1 MLPLWSEW
9 ERNRKM
15 DKSLK
20 RDEQAILLLRKL
32 YQNYGYQ
39 PYKMSR
45 FEEYDLYVRNKD
57 FLVSDQVITFS
68 DRRGKLLALKPDV
81 TLSIIKNAGKAA
93 DTQRVYYNENVY
105 RVDPQTRAFREI
117 MQTGL
122 ECIGNLSTLDVA
134 EVVLLA
140 AQSLAKLGNHFV
152 LDISHMGLV
161 GGILRN
167 SGLSQESQELAM
179 QYLHQKNSHELRR
192 LCQQEN
198 CDDTMLMALVQSD
211 GTPSVVFE
219 KLLGCKTDPVLN
231 SSLTQLQD
239 ICGVLED
246 FGFGANIR
254 VDFSVG
260 SDMKYYSGVVFK
272 GYLEGIT
279 TWILSGGQYD
289 KLLQKMG
296 RSGNAVGFAIYL
308 NLLEQIRE
316 KTQFDVDTVLL
327 YDNAVPMKQVLDAAA
342 ALRKET
348 NVLTVSK
355 LPENARWRRLYKLQ
369 EGEAILVEDN
379 G

>member
-1 MLPLWSEW
+1 
-9 ERNRKM
+9 M
-15 DKSLK
+15 DKYLK
-20 RDEQAILLLRKL
+20 KDEQAILLLRKL
-32 YQNYGYQ
+32 YQNYGYL

-81 TLSIIKNAGKAA
+81 TLSIIKNAGKSA

-122 ECIGNLSTLDVA
+122 ECIGNLSAADVA

-140 AQSLAKLGNHFV
+140 AQSLSKLGENFV

-161 GGILRN
+161 GGVIRK
-167 SGLSQESQELAM
+167 SGLSHEGQKRAL

-192 LCQQEN
+192 LCEEEG
-198 CDDTMLMALVQSD
+198 CEAEELLTLVQSG
-211 GTPSVVFE
+211 GTPFAVFE
-219 KLLGCKTDPVLN
+219 QIRKQVQDA
-231 SSLTQLQD
+231 QLQD
-239 ICGVLED
+239 SLVQLQEICGVLEQ
-246 FGFGANIR
+246 FGFGDKIR

-260 SDMKYYSGVVFK
+260 TDMKYYSGVVFK

-316 KTQFDVDTVLL
+316 KTEFDVDAVLL
-327 YDNAVPMKQVLDAAA
+327 YPNGAEAAQVIAAA
-342 ALRKET
+342 AILRERG
-348 NVLTVSK
+348 NVLTVDR
-355 LPENARWRRLYKLQ
+355 LPENLRWRKLYQLQ
-369 EGEAILVEDN
+369 EGEAVLIENN

>member
-1 MLPLWSEW
+1 
-9 ERNRKM
+9 M

-122 ECIGNLSTLDVA
+122 ECIGELSTLDVA

-192 LCQQEN
+192 LCEKEN
-198 CDDTMLMALVQSD
+198 CDARMLLALVQSD
-211 GTPSVVFE
+211 GTPSVVME
-219 KLLGCKTDPVLN
+219 KLLGCKADPELN
-231 SSLTQLQD
+231 SSLTQLQA
-239 ICGVLED
+239 ICGALED

-316 KTQFDVDTVLL
+316 KTLFDVDTVLL
-327 YDNAVPMKQVLDAAA
+327 YEKDATMKQVLDAAA
-342 ALRKET
+342 DLRKES

-355 LPENARWRRLYKLQ
+355 LPKNIRWRRLYKLQ

>member
-1 MLPLWSEW
+1 
-9 ERNRKM
+9 M
-15 DKSLK
+15 DKCLK
-20 RDEQAILLLRKL
+20 KDEQAILLLRKL
-32 YQNYGYQ
+32 YQSYGYQ

-57 FLVSDQVITFS
+57 FLISDQVITFS

-81 TLSIIKNAGKAA
+81 TLSIIKNAGRSA
-93 DTQRVYYNENVY
+93 DIQRVYYNENVY

-122 ECIGNLSTLDVA
+122 ECIGELNPMDVA

-140 AQSLAKLGNHFV
+140 AQSLAALGSNFV

-161 GGILRN
+161 GGILRK
-167 SGLSQESQELAM
+167 SGLSQEGQEKAM
-179 QYLHQKNSHELRR
+179 QCLHQKNSHELRR
-192 LCQQEN
+192 LCEAEN
-198 CDDTMLMALVQSD
+198 CDGQMLLALVQSD

-219 KLLGCKTDPVLN
+219 KLLGCRLDPELGA
-231 SSLTQLQD
+231 SLAQLQQ
-239 ICGVLED
+239 ICGVLES
-246 FGFGANIR
+246 FGFAPNIR

-260 SDMKYYSGVVFK
+260 TDMKYYSGVVFK
-272 GYLEGIT
+272 GYLQGIT

-296 RSGNAVGFAIYL
+296 RGGNAVGFAIYL

-316 KTQFDVDTVLL
+316 NPQFDVDTVLL
-327 YDNAVPMKQVLDAAA
+327 YPADAPIEQVLSAASQ
-342 ALRKET
+342 LRRQT
-348 NVLTVSK
+348 NVLTVSR
-355 LPENARWRRLYKLQ
+355 LPENLRWHRLYKLQ
-369 EGEAILVEDN
+369 EGEAILIEDN

>member
-1 MLPLWSEW
+1 
-9 ERNRKM
+9 M
-15 DKSLK
+15 DKILK
-20 RDEQAILLLRKL
+20 KEEQAILLLRKL

-68 DRRGKLLALKPDV
+68 DRSGKLLALKPDV

-93 DTQRVYYNENVY
+93 DIQRVYYNENVF

-122 ECIGNLSTLDVA
+122 ECIGDLSSSDVA

-140 AQSLAKLGNHFV
+140 AQSLSKLGENFV
-152 LDISHMGLV
+152 LDISHMGIV
-161 GGILRN
+161 GEILRK
-167 SGLSQESQELAM
+167 SGLSHEGQNRAL
-179 QYLHQKNSHELRR
+179 QYLHQKNSHELNR
-192 LCQQEN
+192 LCREEN
-198 CDDTMLMALVQSD
+198 CCADDLLALVECS
-211 GTPSVVFE
+211 GTPESVFAQMQSMRIGE
-219 KLLGCKTDPVLN
+219 PLAQLRQICDA
-231 SSLTQLQD
+231 LTR
-239 ICGVLED
+239 
-246 FGFGANIR
+246 FGFGEQIR

-260 SDMKYYSGVVFK
+260 TDMKYYSGVVFK
-272 GYLEGIT
+272 GYLAGIT

-316 KTQFDVDTVLL
+316 DTRFDVDTVLL
-327 YDNAVPMKQVLDAAA
+327 YSEDTDPMDMMMAAA
-342 ALRKET
+342 KLREQGD
-348 NVLTVSK
+348 VLTVNR
-355 LPENARWRRLYKLQ
+355 LPQNLRWRKLYELR
-369 EGEAILVEDN
+369 EGEAVILENN

>member
-1 MLPLWSEW
+1 
-9 ERNRKM
+9 M
-15 DKSLK
+15 DKILK
-20 RDEQAILLLRKL
+20 KDEQAILLLRKL
-32 YQNYGYQ
+32 YQAYGYQ

-68 DRRGKLLALKPDV
+68 DRSGKLLALKPDV
-81 TLSIIKNAGKAA
+81 TLSIIKNAGKSA
-93 DTQRVYYNENVY
+93 DVQRVYYNENVY

-122 ECIGNLSTLDVA
+122 ECIGTLSAADVA

-140 AQSLAKLGNHFV
+140 AQSLSKLGENFV
-152 LDISHMGLV
+152 LDISHMGIVSQVLSQ
-161 GGILRN
+161 
-167 SGLSQESQELAM
+167 SGLSHEGQNHAL

-192 LCQQEN
+192 LCEEEN
-198 CDDTMLMALVQSD
+198 CSAEDLLVLAACS
-211 GTPSVVFE
+211 GSPGEVFAKIQNIHAGE
-219 KLLGCKTDPVLN
+219 AFD
-231 SSLTQLQD
+231 QLRQ
-239 ICGVLED
+239 ICSVLET
-246 FGFGANIR
+246 FGFGDKIR

-260 SDMKYYSGVVFK
+260 TDMKYYSGVVFK

-296 RSGNAVGFAIYL
+296 RTGNAVGFAIYL

-316 KTQFDVDTVLL
+316 TTAFDVGAVLL
-327 YDNAVPMKQVLDAAA
+327 YPEDTDPAELMSAAA
-342 ALRKET
+342 KLRQQT
-348 NVLTVSK
+348 NVLTVTRLPQNLRWQK
-355 LPENARWRRLYKLQ
+355 LYGLR
-369 EGEAILVEDN
+369 EGEAVLIENN

>member
-1 MLPLWSEW
+1 
-9 ERNRKM
+9 M
-15 DKSLK
+15 DKALK
-20 RDEQAILLLRKL
+20 KEEQAILLLRKL
-32 YQNYGYQ
+32 YRRFGYL

-68 DRRGKLLALKPDV
+68 DRSGKLLALKPDV
-81 TLSIIKNAGKAA
+81 TLSIIKNAGKST

-122 ECIGNLSTLDVA
+122 ECIGDLSVMDVA

-140 AQSLAKLGNHFV
+140 ARSLQELGGDFV

-161 GGILRN
+161 SGILAN
-167 SGLSQESQELAM
+167 SGLSHEGINKAL
-179 QYLHQKNSHELRR
+179 QYLHQKNSHDLQQLCREEGCDGEKLR
-192 LCQQEN
+192 
-198 CDDTMLMALVQSD
+198 MLLQLD
-211 GTPSVVFE
+211 GTPAAAFE
-219 KLLGCKTDPVLN
+219 KLRTLASTPKTME
-231 SSLTQLQD
+231 SLLQLEQ
-239 ICGVLED
+239 ICSVLEE
-246 FGFGANIR
+246 FGFGKNIR

-260 SDMKYYSGVVFK
+260 TDMKYYSGVVFK

-279 TWILSGGQYD
+279 TGILSGGQYD

-296 RSGNAVGFAIYL
+296 RGGNAVGFAIYL

-316 KTQFDVDTVLL
+316 RPSYDVDAVLL
-327 YDNAVPMKQVLDAAA
+327 HPADAQMQQVLKAAEM
-342 ALRKET
+342 LRKEA

-355 LPENARWRRLYKLQ
+355 LPENLHWRKLYKLQ
-369 EGEAILVEDN
+369 EGEAILIEDN

>member
-1 MLPLWSEW
+1 
-9 ERNRKM
+9 M
-15 DKSLK
+15 DKILK
-20 RDEQAILLLRKL
+20 KEEQAILLLRKL

-68 DRRGKLLALKPDV
+68 DRQGKLLALKPDV
-81 TLSIIKNAGKAA
+81 TLSIIKNAGKSG

-122 ECIGNLSTLDVA
+122 ECIGELSSADVA

-140 AQSLAKLGNHFV
+140 AQSLAKLGENFV
-152 LDISHMGLV
+152 LDISHMGIV
-161 GGILRN
+161 RGILLN
-167 SGLSQESQELAM
+167 SGLSQEGQSRAL
-179 QYLHQKNSHELRR
+179 QYLHQKNSHEMRR
-192 LCQQEN
+192 LCEEEN
-198 CDDTMLMALVQSD
+198 CGGEGLLALVESG
-211 GTPSVVFE
+211 GTPFTVFE
-219 KLLGCKTDPVLN
+219 RLRRHAQDA
-231 SSLTQLQD
+231 QLQASMAQLQE
-239 ICGVLED
+239 ICVVLEN
-246 FGFGANIR
+246 FGFADKIR

-260 SDMKYYSGVVFK
+260 TDMKYYSGVVFK

-296 RSGNAVGFAIYL
+296 RGGNAVGFAIYL

-316 KTQFDVDTVLL
+316 KTEFDVDAVLL
-327 YDNAVPMKQVLDAAA
+327 YPEGMDASQLIAAA
-342 ALRKET
+342 STLRNEY
-348 NVLTVSK
+348 NVLITTR
-355 LPENARWRRLYKLQ
+355 LPENLRWRKLYKLQ
-369 EGEAILVEDN
+369 EGEAVFLEAN

>member
-1 MLPLWSEW
+1 
-9 ERNRKM
+9 M
-15 DKSLK
+15 DKILK
-20 RDEQAILLLRKL
+20 KEEQAILLLRKL
-32 YQNYGYQ
+32 YGSYGYQ

-81 TLSIIKNAGKAA
+81 TLSIIKNAGKSA
-93 DTQRVYYNENVY
+93 DIQRVYYNENVY

-122 ECIGNLSTLDVA
+122 ECIGSLSSADVA

-140 AQSLAKLGNHFV
+140 AKSLQKLGENFV

-161 GGILRN
+161 GSILRK
-167 SGLSQESQELAM
+167 SGLSAEAQEKAM
-179 QYLHQKNSHELRR
+179 LYLHQKNSHELRR
-192 LCQQEN
+192 LCQEEG
-198 CDDTMLMALVQSD
+198 CEEKALLALVQFD
-211 GTPSVVFE
+211 GKPGEVFQTLRCLVQE
-219 KLLGCKTDPVLN
+219 D
-231 SSLTQLQD
+231 SSLVQLQQ
-239 ICGVLED
+239 ICGVLEA
-246 FGFGANIR
+246 FGFGDRIR

-260 SDMKYYSGVVFK
+260 TDMKYYSGVVFK

-316 KTQFDVDTVLL
+316 SAQYDVDAVLL
-327 YDNAVPMKQVLDAAA
+327 YPQNADLQQVFAAA
-342 ALRKET
+342 EKLRQEN
-348 NVLTVSK
+348 NVLTVSR
-355 LPENARWRRLYKLQ
+355 LPEDLRWRKLYILQ
-369 EGEAILVEDN
+369 DGEAMEVE
-379 G
+379 

>member
-1 MLPLWSEW
+1 
-9 ERNRKM
+9 M
-15 DKSLK
+15 DKCLK
-20 RDEQAILLLRKL
+20 KDEQAILLLRKL

-68 DRRGKLLALKPDV
+68 DRQGKLLALKPDV
-81 TLSIIKNAGKAA
+81 TLSIIKNAGKSGE
-93 DTQRVYYNENVY
+93 TQRVYYNENVY

-122 ECIGNLSTLDVA
+122 ECIGNLSSADVA

-140 AQSLAKLGNHFV
+140 AQSLAKLGEYFV
-152 LDISHMGLV
+152 LDISHMGIV
-161 GGILRN
+161 GGILQK
-167 SGLSQESQELAM
+167 SGLSHEGQNRAL
-179 QYLHQKNSHELRR
+179 QYLHQKNSHEMRR
-192 LCQQEN
+192 LCEEEN
-198 CDDTMLMALVQSD
+198 CGGEGLLALVESG
-211 GTPSVVFE
+211 GTPFTVFE
-219 KLLGCKTDPVLN
+219 RLRRHAQDA
-231 SSLTQLQD
+231 QLQASMAQLQE
-239 ICGVLED
+239 ICVVLEN
-246 FGFGANIR
+246 FGFADKIR

-260 SDMKYYSGVVFK
+260 TDMKYYSGVVFK

-316 KTQFDVDTVLL
+316 NLRFDVDTVLL
-327 YDNAVPMKQVLDAAA
+327 YPEDTDPMDMMMAAA
-342 ALRKET
+342 KLREQGD
-348 NVLTVSK
+348 VLTVNR
-355 LPENARWRRLYKLQ
+355 LPQNLRWRKLYELR
-369 EGEAILVEDN
+369 EGEAVILENN

>member
-1 MLPLWSEW
+1 
-9 ERNRKM
+9 M
-15 DKSLK
+15 DKILK
-20 RDEQAILLLRKL
+20 KDEQAILLLRKL
-32 YQNYGYQ
+32 YQSYGYL

-68 DRRGKLLALKPDV
+68 DRSGKLLALKPDV
-81 TLSIIKNAGKAA
+81 TLSIIKNAGKPNH
-93 DTQRVYYNENVY
+93 TQRVYYNENVY

-122 ECIGNLSTLDVA
+122 ECIGNLNAMDVA

-140 AQSLAKLGNHFV
+140 AQSLSQLGENFV

-161 GGILRN
+161 GGILRS
-167 SGLSQESQELAM
+167 SGLSPEGQEKARHF
-179 QYLHQKNSHELRR
+179 LHQKNSHELRR
-192 LCQQEN
+192 LCETEN
-198 CDDTMLMALVQSD
+198 CNADALLTLVQSGGTPWQVFESVRRVCENDALVQ
-211 GTPSVVFE
+211 
-219 KLLGCKTDPVLN
+219 
-231 SSLTQLQD
+231 LQQ

-296 RSGNAVGFAIYL
+296 RGGNAVGFAIYL

-316 KTQFDVDTVLL
+316 KSQFDVDAVLL
-327 YDNAVPMKQVLDAAA
+327 YAPDAPIEQVMAAA
-342 ALRKET
+342 SGLRKDA
-348 NVLTVSK
+348 NVLTVTQ
-355 LPENARWRRLYKLQ
+355 LPENLRWRRLYEMR
-369 EGEAILVEDN
+369 EGEATLIEDN

>member
-1 MLPLWSEW
+1 
-9 ERNRKM
+9 M
-15 DKSLK
+15 DKILK
-20 RDEQAILLLRKL
+20 KDEQAILLLRKL
-32 YQNYGYQ
+32 YQSYGYQ

-81 TLSIIKNAGKAA
+81 TLSIIKNAGKSNH
-93 DTQRVYYNENVY
+93 TQRVYYNENVY
-105 RVDPQTRAFREI
+105 RVDPQTRIFREI

-122 ECIGNLSTLDVA
+122 ECIGELSSVDVT

-140 AQSLAKLGNHFV
+140 AQSLSMLGENFV
-152 LDISHMGLV
+152 LDISHMGIV
-161 GGILRN
+161 GGMLSK
-167 SGLSQESQELAM
+167 SGLSHEGQKQAL
-179 QYLHQKNSHELRR
+179 QFLHQKNSHELRH
-192 LCQQEN
+192 LCEAEN
-198 CDDTMLMALVQSD
+198 CPADDLLALAECS
-211 GTPSVVFE
+211 GTPKEVFAKIQNVQIGE
-219 KLLGCKTDPVLN
+219 PIA
-231 SSLTQLQD
+231 QLQQ
-239 ICGVLED
+239 ICDVLET
-246 FGFGANIR
+246 FGFADKIR

-260 SDMKYYSGVVFK
+260 TDMKYYSGVVFK

-296 RSGNAVGFAIYL
+296 QSGNAVGFAIYL

-316 KTQFDVDTVLL
+316 KSQFDVDTVLL
-327 YDNAVPMKQVLDAAA
+327 YASDAPIEQVMAAA
-342 ALRKET
+342 SGLRKESK
-348 NVLTVSK
+348 VLTVSK
-355 LPENARWRRLYKLQ
+355 LPENLRWRRLYEMK

>member
-1 MLPLWSEW
+1 
-9 ERNRKM
+9 M
-15 DKSLK
+15 DKILK
-20 RDEQAILLLRKL
+20 KDEQAILLLRKL
-32 YQNYGYQ
+32 YQNYGYL

-68 DRRGKLLALKPDV
+68 DRQGKLLALKPDV
-81 TLSIIKNAGKAA
+81 TLSIIKNAGKTKQ
-93 DTQRVYYNENVY
+93 TQRVYYNENVY

-122 ECIGNLSTLDVA
+122 ECIGELSTADIT

-140 AQSLAKLGNHFV
+140 AQSLSKLGENFV

-161 GGILRN
+161 GSVIRK
-167 SGLSQESQELAM
+167 SGLSLEGQERAL

-192 LCQQEN
+192 LCENEN
-198 CDDTMLMALVQSD
+198 CDPTDLLILTQSA
-211 GTPSVVFE
+211 GTPAAVFE
-219 KLLGCKTDPVLN
+219 KIGNLAEADA
-231 SSLTQLQD
+231 SLKQLQQ
-239 ICGVLED
+239 ICDVLKS
-246 FGFGANIR
+246 FGFANRIR

-260 SDMKYYSGVVFK
+260 TDMKYYSGVVFK

-316 KTQFDVDTVLL
+316 TEDFDVDAVLL
-327 YDNAVPMKQVLDAAA
+327 YPEHADSAQVLAVAAE
-342 ALRKET
+342 LRKQE
-348 NVLTVSK
+348 NVLAVSS
-355 LPENARWRRLYKLQ
+355 LPENLRWRKYYELRD
-369 EGEAILVEDN
+369 GEAILIENN